1 MKKFGFLIALMALF
15 IGVNTASAQP
25 NLSGNEKVILV
36 KVDPSTQ
43 AEARG
48 KLLNVL
54 TEGRLNGYVKAEQS
68 YIVMIADDATKI
80 EAAKNQ
86 ILSVYPAAQLTV
98 VTIQQANILLENQ
111 RNAAQPVGGTS
122 H

>member
-1 MKKFGFLIALMALF
+1 MKKFGFLIALMAIFL
-15 IGVNTASAQP
+15 GVNTASAQT
-25 NLSGNEKVILV
+25 NLNGNDKIILV
-36 KVDPSTQ
+36 KVDPSTM

-54 TEGRLNGYVKAEQS
+54 TDGKLNGYLKAEQS
-68 YIVMIADDATKI
+68 YVVTIADDAAKI

-86 ILSVYPAAQLTV
+86 ILSAYPTAQLSV
-98 VTIQQANILLENQ
+98 ITIAQANVLIENQ
-111 RNAAQPVGGTS
+111 RNASQPSGGTG